1 MSLVICR
8 LFPPIEDTIY
18 RISVCCKY
26 VQAITYFQLE
36 MEHWIQMVS
45 QGTGAE
51 GTSTKPSKSQTLPAR
66 IEGEKKEEHKN

>member
-1 MSLVICR
+1 M
-8 LFPPIEDTIY
+8 
-18 RISVCCKY
+18 Y

-51 GTSTKPSKSQTLPAR
+51 GTSTMPSKSQTLPAR
-66 IEGEKKEEHKN
+66 MEGEKKEEHKKKGIFTLKRK